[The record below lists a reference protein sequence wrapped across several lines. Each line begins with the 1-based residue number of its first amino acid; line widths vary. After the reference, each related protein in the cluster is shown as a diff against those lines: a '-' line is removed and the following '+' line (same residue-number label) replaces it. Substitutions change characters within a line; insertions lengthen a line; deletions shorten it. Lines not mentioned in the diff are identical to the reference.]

1 MSSSSSSK
9 RIVSVPLLALA
20 IQLLF
25 IHSVLSQSQNNA
37 FLYHKCSDIEGNFTS
52 TSPYES
58 NINSLLR
65 LLSYRVPSTGFAS
78 SSAGNGPDNVNG
90 LALCRGDASSS
101 DCRSCLATA
110 IPELRQRC
118 PTNKAGIIWYDN
130 CLVKYS
136 STKFFGKIDFENR
149 FYLYNVNNVT
159 DPASFN
165 TQTKA
170 LLTELTMKATAGDN
184 EKLFA
189 TGEKNLEK
197 NKLYGLV
204 QCTRDL
210 RSESCKA
217 CLDGI
222 IGEIPNCCD
231 GKEGGRVV
239 GGSCNFRYEIY
250 PFVKIA

>member
-1 MSSSSSSK
+1 MSPSSPLK
-9 RIVSVPLLALA
+9 GIVSVSVLALA

-25 IHSVLSQSQNNA
+25 IQSVSSQSQNNA

-52 TSPYES
+52 KSPYES
-58 NINSLLR
+58 NLDSLFR
-65 LLSYRVPSTGFAS
+65 RISYRVPSSGFAA
-78 SSAGNGPDNVNG
+78 SSAGNSPDNVNG

-101 DCRSCLATA
+101 DCGSCLATA

-118 PTNKAGIIWYDN
+118 PNNKAGIIWYDN

-136 STKFFGKIDFENR
+136 STNFFGKIDYENR
-149 FYLYNVNNVT
+149 FYLYNVNNVS

-170 LLTELTMKATAGDN
+170 LLTELTQKATTGDN
-184 EKLFA
+184 QKLFA

-197 NKLYGLV
+197 KKLYGLV

-210 RSESCKA
+210 RRESCKA

-222 IGEIPNCCD
+222 IGELPNCCD